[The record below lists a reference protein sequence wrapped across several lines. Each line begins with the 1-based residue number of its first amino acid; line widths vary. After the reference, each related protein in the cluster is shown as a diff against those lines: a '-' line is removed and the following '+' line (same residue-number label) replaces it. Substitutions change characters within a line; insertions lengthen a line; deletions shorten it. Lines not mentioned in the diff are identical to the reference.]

1 MDAVSDD
8 FGEARRAVAA
18 AAREMA
24 ALGLATGSSGN
35 VSLRLADG
43 LFAVTPSSVPYTRL
57 RDDEIVI
64 IDGEA
69 EPVGAD
75 RGVTCQPDLAPSS
88 ETLLHLAIYAARPD
102 VGAVVHTHAV
112 YSSVAAVAGLDVPP
126 IIDEMMLS
134 VGGPVRVSEY
144 RFPGTQE
151 LADSVVDAL
160 GERNAALIRN
170 HGAVGVG
177 RDLDSALNVC
187 VLVERMAHI
196 FVFASLLG
204 GANPLPPEAV
214 ETELALYRM
223 RRGADG

>member
-1 MDAVSDD
+1 MSED
-8 FGEARRAVAA
+8 FAEARRMVAS

-35 VSLRLADG
+35 VSLRLPAG
-43 LFAVTPSSVPYTRL
+43 LFAVTPSGVPYTRL
-57 RDDEIVI
+57 RGEEVVI

-69 EPVGAD
+69 EPVEREDGAWS
-75 RGVTCQPDLAPSS
+75 QPDLMPSS

-151 LADSVVDAL
+151 LADSVVAAL

-177 RDLDSALNVC
+177 RDLESALDVC
-187 VLVERMAHI
+187 VLVERMAQV

-204 GANPLPPEAV
+204 GANPLPHEAV

-223 RRGADG
+223 RRTMEG

>member
-1 MDAVSDD
+1 MSED
-8 FGEARRAVAA
+8 FGEARRMVAS

-24 ALGLATGSSGN
+24 AGGLVTGSSGN
-35 VSLRLADG
+35 VSLRLAGG
-43 LFAVTPSSVPYTRL
+43 LFAITPSGVPYSRL
-57 RDDEIVI
+57 RDEDVVI

-69 EPVGAD
+69 EPVEPEEGAWSQ
-75 RGVTCQPDLAPSS
+75 TDLAPSS

-102 VGAVVHTHAV
+102 VGAVIHTHAV

-134 VGGPVRVSEY
+134 VGGTVRVSEY

-151 LADSVVDAL
+151 LADSVVAAL

-177 RDLDSALNVC
+177 RDLASALDVC
-187 VLVERMAHI
+187 FLVERMAHV

-204 GANPLPPEAV
+204 GANPLPAEAV

-223 RRGADG
+223 RRAAEA

>member
-1 MDAVSDD
+1 M
-8 FGEARRAVAA
+8 VAS

-35 VSLRLADG
+35 VSQRLAGG
-43 LFAVTPSSVPYTRL
+43 LFAVTPSGVPYTRL
-57 RDDEIVI
+57 RDEEVVV
-64 IDGEA
+64 IDGDA
-69 EPVGAD
+69 EPVEPQDEAWS
-75 RGVTCQPDLAPSS
+75 QPDLMPSS

-112 YSSVAAVAGLDVPP
+112 YCSVAAVAGLDVPP

-151 LADSVVDAL
+151 LADSVVEAL

-177 RDLDSALNVC
+177 RDLESALDVC
-187 VLVERMAHI
+187 VLVERMAQV

-204 GANPLPPEAV
+204 GANPLPAEAV

-223 RRGADG
+223 RRTMEG

>member
-1 MDAVSDD
+1 M
-8 FGEARRAVAA
+8 VAST
-18 AAREMA
+18 AREMA
-24 ALGLATGSSGN
+24 AGGLVTGSSGN
-35 VSLRLADG
+35 VSLRLAGG
-43 LFAVTPSSVPYTRL
+43 LFAVTPSGVPYTRL
-57 RDDEIVI
+57 RDEDIII

-69 EPVGAD
+69 EPVEPEGGAWSQTD
-75 RGVTCQPDLAPSS
+75 LLAPSS

-134 VGGPVRVSEY
+134 VGGAVKVSEY
-144 RFPGTQE
+144 RFPGTQD
-151 LADSVVDAL
+151 LADSVVAAL

-177 RDLDSALNVC
+177 RDLASALDVC
-187 VLVERMAHI
+187 FLVERMAHI

-204 GANPLPPEAV
+204 GANPLPAEAV

-223 RRGADG
+223 RRVAEA

>member
-1 MDAVSDD
+1 M
-8 FGEARRAVAA
+8 VAST
-18 AAREMA
+18 AREMA
-24 ALGLATGSSGN
+24 AGGLVTGSSGN
-35 VSLRLADG
+35 VSLRLAGG
-43 LFAVTPSSVPYTRL
+43 LFAVTPSGVPYTRL
-57 RDDEIVI
+57 RDEDIII

-69 EPVGAD
+69 EPVEPEEEAWSQTD
-75 RGVTCQPDLAPSS
+75 LLAPSS

-112 YSSVAAVAGLDVPP
+112 YTSVAAVAGLDVPP

-134 VGGPVRVSEY
+134 VGGAVKVSEY
-144 RFPGTQE
+144 RFPGTQD
-151 LADSVVDAL
+151 LADSVVAAL

-177 RDLDSALNVC
+177 RDLASALDVC
-187 VLVERMAHI
+187 FLVERMAHI

-204 GANPLPPEAV
+204 GANPLPAEAV

-223 RRGADG
+223 RRVAEA

>member
-1 MDAVSDD
+1 M
-8 FGEARRAVAA
+8 VAS

-35 VSLRLADG
+35 VSLRLAGG
-43 LFAVTPSSVPYTRL
+43 LFAVTPSGVPYTRL
-57 RDDEIVI
+57 RDEEVVI
-64 IDGEA
+64 IDGDA
-69 EPVGAD
+69 EPVEPVDG
-75 RGVTCQPDLAPSS
+75 GWSQPDLMPSS

-151 LADSVVDAL
+151 LADSVVAAL

-177 RDLDSALNVC
+177 RDLESALDVC

-214 ETELALYRM
+214 ETELALYRL
-223 RRGADG
+223 RRGAEG

>member
-1 MDAVSDD
+1 MSENFA
-8 FGEARRAVAA
+8 EAQRNVAS

-35 VSLRLADG
+35 VSKRLADG
-43 LFAVTPSSVPYTRL
+43 LFAVTPSGVPYTRL
-57 RDDEIVI
+57 RDEQVVV

-69 EPVGAD
+69 EPVEQEGGAWS
-75 RGVTCQPDLAPSS
+75 QPDLMPSS

-151 LADSVVDAL
+151 LADSVVAAL

-177 RDLDSALNVC
+177 RDLESALDVC

-223 RRGADG
+223 RRGAEG

>member
-1 MDAVSDD
+1 MSDD
-8 FGEARRAVAA
+8 FVEARREVAS

-35 VSLRLADG
+35 VSLRLASG
-43 LFAVTPSSVPYTRL
+43 LFAVTPSGVPYTRL
-57 RDDEIVI
+57 RDEDVVI

-75 RGVTCQPDLAPSS
+75 RGVKCQPDLAPSS
-88 ETLLHLAIYAARPD
+88 ETLLHLAIYEARPD
-102 VGAVVHTHAV
+102 AGAVVHTHAV

-126 IIDEMMLS
+126 IVDEMMLT
-134 VGGPVRVSEY
+134 VGGPVKVSEY

-151 LADSVVDAL
+151 LADNVVAAL
-160 GERNAALIRN
+160 GERSAALIRN

-177 RDLDSALNVC
+177 RDLDAALDVC

-204 GANPLPPEAV
+204 RANPLPPDAV

-223 RRGADG
+223 RRAAGG

>member
-1 MDAVSDD
+1 M
-8 FGEARRAVAA
+8 VAST
-18 AAREMA
+18 AREMA
-24 ALGLATGSSGN
+24 AGGLVTGSSGN
-35 VSLRLADG
+35 VSLRLAGG
-43 LFAVTPSSVPYTRL
+43 LFAVTPSGVPYTRL
-57 RDDEIVI
+57 RDEDIII

-69 EPVGAD
+69 EPVEPEDGAWSQTD
-75 RGVTCQPDLAPSS
+75 LLAPSS

-134 VGGPVRVSEY
+134 VGGAVKVSEY
-144 RFPGTQE
+144 RFPGTQD
-151 LADSVVDAL
+151 LADSVVAAL

-177 RDLDSALNVC
+177 RDLASALDVC
-187 VLVERMAHI
+187 FLVERMAHI

-204 GANPLPPEAV
+204 GANPLPAEAV

-223 RRGADG
+223 RRVAEA

>member
-1 MDAVSDD
+1 M
-8 FGEARRAVAA
+8 VAST
-18 AAREMA
+18 AREMA
-24 ALGLATGSSGN
+24 AGGLVTGSSGN
-35 VSLRLADG
+35 VSLRLAGG
-43 LFAVTPSSVPYTRL
+43 LFAVTPSGVPYTRL
-57 RDDEIVI
+57 RDEDIII

-69 EPVGAD
+69 EPVEPEDGAWSQTD
-75 RGVTCQPDLAPSS
+75 LLAPSS

-134 VGGPVRVSEY
+134 VGGAVKVSEY
-144 RFPGTQE
+144 RFPGTQD
-151 LADSVVDAL
+151 LADSVVAAL

-177 RDLDSALNVC
+177 RDLASALNVC
-187 VLVERMAHI
+187 FLVERMAHI

-204 GANPLPPEAV
+204 GANPLPAEAV

-223 RRGADG
+223 RRVAEA

>member
-1 MDAVSDD
+1 MSLD
-8 FGEARRAVAA
+8 FAEARRTVAS

-43 LFAVTPSSVPYTRL
+43 LFAVTPSGVPYSRL
-57 RDDEIVI
+57 RDEEVVI

-69 EPVGAD
+69 EPVEPEDG
-75 RGVTCQPDLAPSS
+75 GWSQPDLAPSS

-102 VGAVVHTHAV
+102 AGAVVHTHAV

-134 VGGPVRVSEY
+134 VGGPVKVSEY

-151 LADSVVDAL
+151 LADSVVAAL

-177 RDLDSALNVC
+177 RDLDSALDVC

-223 RRGADG
+223 RRASEG

>member
-1 MDAVSDD
+1 MSDD
-8 FGEARRAVAA
+8 FAEAGRAVAS
-18 AAREMA
+18 AARQMA

-43 LFAVTPSSVPYTRL
+43 LFAVTPSGVPYTRL

-75 RGVTCQPDLAPSS
+75 RGVTRQPDLAPSS

-102 VGAVVHTHAV
+102 VGAVAHTHAV

-134 VGGPVRVSEY
+134 IGGAVRVSEY
-144 RFPGTQE
+144 RFPGTRE
-151 LADSVVDAL
+151 LADSVVAAL

-177 RDLDSALNVC
+177 RDLDSALDVC
-187 VLVERMAHI
+187 ALVERMAHV

-223 RRGADG
+223 RRAAGE

>member
-1 MDAVSDD
+1 M
-8 FGEARRAVAA
+8 VAST
-18 AAREMA
+18 AREMA
-24 ALGLATGSSGN
+24 AGGLVTGSSGN
-35 VSLRLADG
+35 VSLRLAGG
-43 LFAVTPSSVPYTRL
+43 LFAVTPSGVPYTRL
-57 RDDEIVI
+57 RDEDIII

-69 EPVGAD
+69 EPVEPEDGAWSQTD
-75 RGVTCQPDLAPSS
+75 LLAPSS
-88 ETLLHLAIYAARPD
+88 ETLLHLAIFAARPD

-134 VGGPVRVSEY
+134 IGGAVKVSEY
-144 RFPGTQE
+144 RFPGTQD
-151 LADSVVDAL
+151 LADSVVAAL

-177 RDLDSALNVC
+177 RDLASALDVC
-187 VLVERMAHI
+187 FLVERMAHI

-204 GANPLPPEAV
+204 GANPLPAEAV

-223 RRGADG
+223 RRVAEA

>member
-1 MDAVSDD
+1 M
-8 FGEARRAVAA
+8 VAST
-18 AAREMA
+18 AREMA
-24 ALGLATGSSGN
+24 AGGLVTGSSGN
-35 VSLRLADG
+35 VSLRLAGG
-43 LFAVTPSSVPYTRL
+43 LFAVTPSGVPYTRL
-57 RDDEIVI
+57 RDEDIII

-69 EPVGAD
+69 EPVEPEEGAWSQTD
-75 RGVTCQPDLAPSS
+75 LLAPSS

-134 VGGPVRVSEY
+134 VGGAVKVSEY
-144 RFPGTQE
+144 RFPGTQD
-151 LADSVVDAL
+151 LADSVVAAL

-177 RDLDSALNVC
+177 RDLASALDVC
-187 VLVERMAHI
+187 FLVERMAHI

-204 GANPLPPEAV
+204 GANPLPAEAV

-223 RRGADG
+223 RRVAEA